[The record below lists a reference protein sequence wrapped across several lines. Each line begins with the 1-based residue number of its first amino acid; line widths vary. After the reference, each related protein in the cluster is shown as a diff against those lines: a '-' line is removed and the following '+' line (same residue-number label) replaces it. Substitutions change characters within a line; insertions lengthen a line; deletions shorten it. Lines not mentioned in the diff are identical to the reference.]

1 MKRFLIYVII
11 ILIFFVIGILL
22 ANFLIMPIL
31 VRQGVEVIV
40 PNVCNLPL
48 DSATIILKKAGLQ
61 SVVTERRYDRI
72 IEQGRI
78 IIQEPLPDTKVKKG
92 RIINLSVSLGVEKI
106 TIPVITGLEFAKAQ
120 QILERLGL
128 VISDIDSIYSDSIGK
143 GKIIRTI
150 PEAEIEVKKGDEIKI
165 IISKGIVLKAPN
177 LIGLKLDE
185 AKNILKK
192 LDLVLGTVNEIEGS
206 GEKGTVIVQNP
217 QPEQVVDAGDTINLM
232 IVK

>member
-192 LDLVLGTVNEIEGS
+192 LNLVLGTVNEIEGS

>member
-1 MKRFLIYVII
+1 MKRFLTYVII
-11 ILIFFVIGILL
+11 ILIFFIIGILL
-22 ANFLIMPIL
+22 ANFLIMPIF
-31 VRQGVEVIV
+31 VRQGEEVVV

-48 DSATIILKKAGLQ
+48 DSAIVILKKVGLQ

-106 TIPVITGLEFAKAQ
+106 IIPVITGLEYAKAK
-120 QILERLGL
+120 QIIDRLGL
-128 VISDIDSIYSDSIGK
+128 VISDIDSIYSDSIDAGK
-143 GKIIRTI
+143 VIRTI
-150 PEAEIEVKKGDEIKI
+150 PEAEVEVKKGDEIKF
-165 IISKGIVLKAPN
+165 IISKGVVLKSPN
-177 LIGLKLDE
+177 LIGLNFDE
-185 AKNILKK
+185 AKNLLKK
-192 LDLVLGTVNEIEGS
+192 LSLVLGTVTEIEGS

-232 IVK
+232 IIK

>member
-1 MKRFLIYVII
+1 MKRFLTYLII
-11 ILIFFVIGILL
+11 VLIFFIIGLL
-22 ANFLIMPIL
+22 FANFLLMPL
-31 VRQGVEVIV
+31 FVRQGAEVIV

-48 DSATIILKKAGLQ
+48 DSATVILKKTGLQ

-92 RIINLSVSLGVEKI
+92 RIINLSVSLGIEKI
-106 TIPVITGLEFAKAQ
+106 TIPVITGLEYAKAK
-120 QILERLGL
+120 QIIDRLGL
-128 VISDIDSIYSDSIGK
+128 VIGDIDSVYSDSIGA

-150 PEAEIEVKKGDEIKI
+150 PEAEVEVKKGDEIKL
-165 IISKGIVLKAPN
+165 IISKGIVLKSPN
-177 LIGLKLDE
+177 LVGLKLDE
-185 AKNILKK
+185 AKSLIKK
-192 LDLVLGTVNEIEGS
+192 LNLVLGTVTEIEGS

-217 QPEQVVDAGDTINLM
+217 QPDQVVDEGDTINLM